1 MRYGT
6 NRPEGLPKRILKG
19 LLYYIIGVVM
29 NMWFV
34 TVMTGL
40 MMENLFIKLAVGIA
54 AEVIVNG
61 LFFNYA
67 YNAACLDRELVK
79 FHGMEK
85 DRYMSLKM
93 ALTAPV
99 LGYVMTVMLGLAKA
113 GAFDGTLLGE
123 RGFNYYI
130 LLNLHALPWIAMFT
144 DERSIEHLTW
154 AGYAGIVFLQL
165 IEPAVIALTYELT
178 FRNIDIKEKFL
189 YGKKNTDKKA

>member
-1 MRYGT
+1 MKYGS
-6 NRPEGLPKRILKG
+6 NKPEGFPKRILKG
-19 LLYYIIGVVM
+19 FLYYFIGIVM

-40 MMENLFIKLAVGIA
+40 MMNNLFIKLAVGIA
-54 AEVIVNG
+54 AEIIVNG

-67 YNAACLDRELVK
+67 YNAACLDRDLVK
-79 FHGMEK
+79 FHGMERDK
-85 DRYMSLKM
+85 YMSLKI
-93 ALTAPV
+93 ALIVPIF
-99 LGYVMTVMLGLAKA
+99 GYIMTVMLGLARA
-113 GAFDGTLLGE
+113 GVFDGTILGE

-130 LLNLHALPWIAMFT
+130 LLNLHTLPWIAMFT

-178 FRNIDIKEKFL
+178 YRDIDIKEKLF
-189 YGKKNTDKKA
+189 YKGKKT